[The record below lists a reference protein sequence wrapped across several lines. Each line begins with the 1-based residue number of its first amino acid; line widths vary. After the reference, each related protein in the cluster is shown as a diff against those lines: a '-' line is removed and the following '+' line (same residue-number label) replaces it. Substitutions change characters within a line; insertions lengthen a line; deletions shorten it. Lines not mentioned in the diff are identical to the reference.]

1 MKSKFQS
8 RIVLRILSLEFLIIA
23 LKLNPKHIQ
32 TSQLHGI
39 MLGAVQPRPI
49 AFASTVDDEG
59 NVNLSPYSFFNIFSA
74 NPPIMIF
81 SPARRVRNNTVKHTL
96 LNAQKTKE
104 VVINI
109 VNYDI
114 VQQMSLSSTEYAEG
128 VDEFVKAGLTA
139 IPSDIVKPP
148 RVAESPV
155 QFECKVKEIVEL
167 GQEGGAGNLII
178 CEVVMV
184 HVADHV
190 LDEDQKIDPFK
201 IDTVA
206 RMGGNWYCR
215 SKDAMFEVPKPL
227 STLGVGVDAIPHHVR
242 NSDIL
247 TGNDLGKLGN
257 VDELPEEDQVK
268 AYAIEHDLYEMS
280 LTDRHKRI
288 KELIRKGLLTEAW
301 NITLLD

>member
-1 MKSKFQS
+1 
-8 RIVLRILSLEFLIIA
+8 
-23 LKLNPKHIQ
+23 
-32 TSQLHGI
+32 

-49 AFASTVDDEG
+49 AFASTVDENG
-59 NVNLSPYSFFNIFSA
+59 VVNLSPYSFFNVFSA

-81 SPARRVRNNTVKHTL
+81 SPARRVRDNSVKHTL
-96 LNAQKTKE
+96 INAQKTKE

-114 VQQMSLSSTEYAEG
+114 VQQMSLSSTEYGEG
-128 VDEFVKAGLTA
+128 VNEFIKAGLTEV
-139 IPSDIVKPP
+139 PSDIVKPP
-148 RVAESPV
+148 RVGESPV
-155 QFECKVKEIVEL
+155 QFECKVREIVEL

-190 LDEDQKIDPFK
+190 LDQDQKIDPFK

-227 STLGVGVDAIPHHVR
+227 STLGVGVDAIPGHAR

-257 VDELPEEDQVK
+257 VDELPSEDQVK
-268 AYAIEHDLYEMS
+268 AYAVEHDLYGMS
-280 LTDRHKRI
+280 LVEKHKKT
-288 KELIRKGLLTEAW
+288 KELIRKGQLMEAW
-301 NITLLD
+301 NIILLQ